1 MSITY
6 SGRDTMTNDYELITS
21 ATVTK
26 SMLRKIGENQYLKI
40 IPPERIVQI
49 STIEQ
54 KKITEPIVQTDET
67 IIEAYPKEVKLYR
80 NQNQDTKFETKWQT
94 IKGETFDI
102 PASNIKTI
110 YSLLQAKGL
119 IVVDNML
126 NLSNI
131 LSMIIK
137 QDTLEKKLESIKEEM

>member
-1 MSITY
+1 MA
-6 SGRDTMTNDYELITS
+6 NEYELVTS

-40 IPPERIVQI
+40 IPHERIVQI

-54 KKITEPIVQTDET
+54 KKITEPIVQKDET

-80 NQNQDTKFETKWQT
+80 NQSQDTKYETKWQT

-102 PASNIKTI
+102 PASSIKTT
-110 YSLLQAKGL
+110 YTLLQAKGV

-131 LSMIIK
+131 LGMIIK
-137 QDTLEKKLESIKEEM
+137 QDTLEKKLESIKDEI

>member
-1 MSITY
+1 MA
-6 SGRDTMTNDYELITS
+6 NDYELVTS

-40 IPPERIVQI
+40 IPHERIVQI

-54 KKITEPIVQTDET
+54 KKITEPIVQKDET

-80 NQNQDTKFETKWQT
+80 NQSKDTKYETKWQT

-102 PASNIKTI
+102 PASSIKTT
-110 YSLLQAKGL
+110 YTLLQAKGV

-131 LSMIIK
+131 LGMIIK
-137 QDTLEKKLESIKEEM
+137 QDTLEKKLESIKDEI

>member
-1 MSITY
+1 MA
-6 SGRDTMTNDYELITS
+6 NDYELVTS

-26 SMLRKIGENQYLKI
+26 SMLRKIGENLDLKI
-40 IPPERIVQI
+40 IPHERIVQI

-54 KKITEPIVQTDET
+54 KKITEPIVQKDET

-80 NQNQDTKFETKWQT
+80 NQSQDTKYETKWQT

-102 PASNIKTI
+102 PASSIKTT
-110 YSLLQAKGL
+110 YTLLQAKGV

-131 LSMIIK
+131 LGMIIK
-137 QDTLEKKLESIKEEM
+137 QDTLEKKLESIKDEI

>member
-1 MSITY
+1 MA
-6 SGRDTMTNDYELITS
+6 NDYELVTT

-40 IPPERIVQI
+40 IPPEKLIQI

-54 KKITEPIVQTDET
+54 NKITEPIVQTDET
-67 IIEAYPKEVKLYR
+67 IIKAYPKYVKLFK
-80 NQNQDTKFETKWQT
+80 NQSQDTKYETKWET
-94 IKGETFDI
+94 TDGETFDI
-102 PASNIKTI
+102 PASDIKTI
-110 YSLLQAKGL
+110 YSLLQAKNL

-131 LSMIIK
+131 LGMIIK
-137 QDTLEKKLESIKEEM
+137 QDTLEKKLESIKEEI

>member
-1 MSITY
+1 MA
-6 SGRDTMTNDYELITS
+6 NDYELVTC

-40 IPPERIVQI
+40 IPPEKIVQI

-67 IIEAYPKEVKLYR
+67 IINAYPQLVKLFR
-80 NQNQDTKFETKWQT
+80 NQSQDIKYETRWET
-94 IKGETFDI
+94 INGETFDI

-137 QDTLEKKLESIKEEM
+137 QDTLEKKLESIKEEI